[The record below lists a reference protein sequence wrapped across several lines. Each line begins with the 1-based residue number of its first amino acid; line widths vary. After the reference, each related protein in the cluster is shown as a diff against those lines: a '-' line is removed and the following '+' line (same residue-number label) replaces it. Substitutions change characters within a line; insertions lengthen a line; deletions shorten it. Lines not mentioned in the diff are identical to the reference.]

1 MAASSSSVGAAP
13 QTRPSWLRRVLLAV
27 AAIAAVLYVSVLAFV
42 YFRQEQLIFRAS
54 PLSPE
59 HRFTVP
65 GVEELKLA
73 VNGAEL
79 SALHFRLP
87 DPKGVVF
94 FLHGNGGNLQSWL
107 TSTDFYR
114 RVNYD
119 LFMIDYRGYGK
130 SSGEITS
137 EQQLHADVRA
147 VFEKVAAQY
156 AGKKIVIYGRSLGT
170 GLAAKLASEIQP
182 DLTVLVS
189 PYVSLAAMGEK
200 QYPWLPQWINR
211 YPMRSDQWLPGV
223 KTPVLITHGDLDSL
237 IPLTHAETLARLRS
251 ATQLVVIKG
260 AGHNDVHKFAQYL
273 DTLADSL
280 QKL

>member
-1 MAASSSSVGAAP
+1 LAASSPTVAAEAGA
-13 QTRPSWLRRVLLAV
+13 QPSWLRRILFAI
-27 AAIAAVLYVSVLAFV
+27 AAIAATLYVIVVTFV
-42 YFRQEQLIFRAS
+42 YFQQEKLIFHAS
-54 PLSPE
+54 SLPPDYQ
-59 HRFTVP
+59 FTVP
-65 GVEELKLA
+65 GVEELKIP

-79 SALHFRLP
+79 SALQFRLP
-87 DPKGVVF
+87 NPKGVVF

-107 TSTDFYR
+107 TSTEFYR

-130 SSGEITS
+130 SSGMITS
-137 EQQLHADVRA
+137 EEQLHADVRA
-147 VFEKVAAQY
+147 VFDRVAAQY

-211 YPMRSDQWLPGV
+211 YPMHSDQWLPSV

-237 IPLTHAETLARLRS
+237 IPLAQAETLASLRT
-251 ATQLVVIKG
+251 ATKLVVIKG

>member
-1 MAASSSSVGAAP
+1 MRTQP
-13 QTRPSWLRRVLLAV
+13 NWLRRIGIALIALVASGYVLVVGL
-27 AAIAAVLYVSVLAFV
+27 V
-42 YFRQEQLIFRAS
+42 YFKQEKLIFHAS
-54 PLSPE
+54 PLPPE
-59 HRFTVP
+59 FKFTVS
-65 GVEELKLA
+65 GVEELKLP

-87 DPKGVVF
+87 NPKGVVF
-94 FLHGNGGNLQSWL
+94 FLHGNGGNLQTWL

-119 LFMIDYRGYGK
+119 LFMVDYRGYGK
-130 SSGEITS
+130 SSGSIES
-137 EQQLHADVRA
+137 EAQLHADVRA
-147 VFEKVAAQY
+147 IYDRIAAQY
-156 AGKKIVIYGRSLGT
+156 AGKKMVIYGRSLGT
-170 GLAAKLASEIQP
+170 GLASRLASEIQP

-189 PYVSLAAMGEK
+189 PYQSLAAMGEK

-211 YPMRSDQWLPGV
+211 YPMRSDQWLPAV
-223 KTPVLITHGDLDSL
+223 KTPVLITHGELDTL
-237 IPLTHAETLARLRS
+237 IPISHAETLAKLRA

-273 DTLADSL
+273 DTLAEHL